1 MCRCTDQAYHFFLTN
16 LTLEIKKKEP
26 KKEQIVKQR
35 FADSPLN
42 VDYPKYQF
50 IEPLAITD
58 NAKKRIFLESKENE
72 FFGLNTTVF
81 KNEGILTGV
90 YNKLEDYYK
99 NTAEVSCQLV
109 CRNCLSFY
117 LSVSV
122 CMSDCCLLRIICPTS
137 TRMLWMI
144 IWVD

>member
-1 MCRCTDQAYHFFLTN
+1 M
-16 LTLEIKKKEP
+16 
-26 KKEQIVKQR
+26 
-35 FADSPLN
+35 
-42 VDYPKYQF
+42 
-50 IEPLAITD
+50 
-58 NAKKRIFLESKENE
+58 ESKENE

-81 KNEGILTGV
+81 KNEGILTGA

-109 CRNCLSFY
+109 CKNCLSVCLY
-117 LSVSV
+117 V